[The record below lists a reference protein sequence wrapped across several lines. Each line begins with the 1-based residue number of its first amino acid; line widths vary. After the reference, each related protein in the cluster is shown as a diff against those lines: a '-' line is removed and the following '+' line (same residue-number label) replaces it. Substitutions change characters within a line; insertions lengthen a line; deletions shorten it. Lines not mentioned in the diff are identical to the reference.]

1 MAKPTKSVWA
11 LARAAVPDGAA
22 ADCCASV
29 NCGDGLPKT
38 LVMSPLAPVPVF
50 SRTVF
55 AVATAPKSQPAR
67 VYGTHGAGAFL
78 PSVVTMFG
86 TVSALATTGSV
97 Q

>member
-11 LARAAVPDGAA
+11 VARAAVLGGAA
-22 ADCCASV
+22 ADSIASV
-29 NCGDGLPKT
+29 AGGDGLPKT
-38 LVMSPLAPVPVF
+38 LVMSPFGPVPVF

-78 PSVVTMFG
+78 PSGVTMFG